1 MTIRVLT
8 LAGCLAAWAAAG
20 LHGGEGPGARAWV
33 AHGGRWTVR
42 DGAAWVDG
50 GPGPKLV
57 APGTDFADG
66 EAGVEV
72 FFEDA
77 RSGNAGLIVRVSE
90 AGIGADRFI
99 GYEIALD
106 PAAGVVRLGRHRH
119 DFSLIRDIKTAVPTR
134 RWVPLVARLKGD
146 RIEVEVDGR
155 LVASVRD
162 GRGALP
168 AGAVGLRPWQR
179 PAGFRNLWVSR
190 DGKRHAIELRVAS
203 SEAARRPTGPPL
215 DALPPIAFITRHPF
229 KRPFGIGTYIAW
241 DIVAKPGGG
250 ICVLGPGAGP
260 GRLREIFRRDD
271 GVVFDMSASH
281 DARKLLFSWRGTRI
295 VDGKQDSYH
304 IYEIG
309 VDGGDWKPVARSSP
323 DAGELPSGSPRAAGL
338 RQLTAGRFHDIHP
351 FYLPDGRVGFVSTR
365 VEGYAMC
372 QPGPACALFT
382 MDADGGDIR
391 RIEFSTLAVHSPWV
405 LDDGSIVFTRWEYQD
420 KNLTTLQGLWTVNPD
435 GTRLR
440 LFYGNTVT
448 IPCVKWQA
456 KPIPGTDQLLCT
468 LAPHHGTPI
477 GGVGILDRRLGLENP
492 AALTNITP
500 EIPYHPAATS
510 HFGEGDR
517 QHDWSYADPYPV
529 GRDLFLVA
537 YGGGGGGPQRFRL
550 FALNR
555 QGGRTLVHDD
565 PAISCYNP
573 VPLVPRPR
581 PPVISPHRA
590 PAQGEGAFLLVDVY
604 QGLDGVPRGA
614 VKALRVMSTV
624 VKRCNM
630 RGQRAYDMDPLVGRG
645 TYYVKHCY
653 GTVPVEHDGSAH
665 FRAPAGTE
673 LYFSAL
679 DADGKELC
687 RMGSVTQAMPGE
699 TQSCVGCH
707 EPRQNAPPNHLPA
720 AARKPPAAI
729 TPPSWGAG
737 PIDFVRLVQPV
748 LDRHCVRCHGGADPK
763 AGLDL
768 SGDKTRFF
776 SQAYDNLVGRGL
788 VNYFWLL
795 HAPVDVF
802 RPMTTGS
809 HASRLIGHLEKGHND
824 VTLDGEERRRLYT
837 WIEAN
842 VPYYGTYDHT
852 RPGTPGSR
860 DAWAAP
866 WYGKFAA
873 VWRARCGGCHGK
885 EPAHQWL
892 NLTRPRFSRVLAAP
906 LVKAAG
912 GLELCRPKGGK
923 PPARFADKADA
934 DYAAMLAA
942 IEEGRRALDARP
954 RMDMPGA
961 KPLPYPQDFGGL
973 FTGFAG
979 P

>member
-1 MTIRVLT
+1 MKSIAWSLSLV
-8 LAGCLAAWAAAG
+8 ACLAAHGAEQGLIPHGGQWAA
-20 LHGGEGPGARAWV
+20 
-33 AHGGRWTVR
+33 R
-42 DGAAWVDG
+42 DGAVWVEG
-50 GPGPKLV
+50 GPGPTLV
-57 APGTDFADG
+57 APGSDFADG

-72 FFEDA
+72 FFDDA
-77 RSGNAGLIVRVSE
+77 RAGNAGLILRVSE
-90 AGIGADRFI
+90 AGVGPDRFI

-106 PAAGVVRLGRHRH
+106 PAAGVLRLGRHRH
-119 DFSLIRDIKTAVPTR
+119 DFALIRDIKMPVPTK
-134 RWVPLVARLKGD
+134 RWVPIVARLRGD
-146 RIEVEVDGR
+146 LIEVEVDGKP
-155 LVASVRD
+155 VASVRD

-179 PAGFRNLWVSR
+179 PAAFRNLWVLR
-190 DGKRHAIELRVAS
+190 GGKRQSIELRVA
-203 SEAARRPTGPPL
+203 EPKAVPRPTGPPL
-215 DALPPIAFITRHPF
+215 DALPPIAFLTRHPF
-229 KRPFGIGTYIAW
+229 RRPFGIGTYIAW
-241 DIVAKPGGG
+241 DIADKPGGG
-250 ICVLGPGAGP
+250 IYTLDPKAGP
-260 GRLREIFRRDD
+260 GSLREVFRRDD
-271 GVVFDMSASH
+271 GVLFDMSPSF
-281 DARKLLFSWRGTRI
+281 DARKLLFSWRSTR
-295 VDGKQDSYH
+295 VVEGKQDSYH
-304 IYEIG
+304 IYEVG
-309 VDGGDWKPVARSSP
+309 ADGT
-323 DAGELPSGSPRAAGL
+323 GL
-338 RQLTAGRFHDIHP
+338 RQLTTGRFHDIHP
-351 FYLPDGRVGFVSTR
+351 FYLPDGRIGFVSTR
-365 VEGYAMC
+365 VAAYAMC

-382 MDADGGDIR
+382 MNADGGDIR

-405 LDDGSIVFTRWEYQD
+405 LDDGSILFTRWEYQD

-456 KPIPGTDQLLCT
+456 KPIPGTDEFLCT

-477 GGVGILDRRLGLENP
+477 GGVGVLDRKLGIENP

-500 EIPYHPAATS
+500 EIPYHPAATMS
-510 HFGEGDR
+510 FGEGDR
-517 QHDWSYADPYPV
+517 QHDWSYADPYPL
-529 GRDLFLVA
+529 GRDLFLAA
-537 YGGGGGGPQRFRL
+537 YGGGAAGPHRFRL
-550 FALNR
+550 FALDR
-555 QGGRTLVHDD
+555 KGGRTLIHDD
-565 PAISCYNP
+565 PATSCYNP
-573 VPLVPRPR
+573 VPLVPKPS
-581 PPVISPHRA
+581 PPVLSPHHE
-590 PAQGEGAFLLVDVY
+590 PAGGEGAFLLVDVY
-604 QGLDGVPRGA
+604 QGLTGVPRGA

-630 RGQRAYDMDPLVGRG
+630 RGQRAYDMDPLIGRG
-645 TYYVKHCY
+645 TYYVKQCY
-653 GTVPVEHDGSAH
+653 GTVPVKDDGSAH
-665 FRAPAGTE
+665 FKAPAGTE

-707 EPRQNAPPNHLPA
+707 ETRQSAPPNRVPSA
-720 AARKPPAAI
+720 AMKPPAAI

-748 LDRHCVRCHGGADPK
+748 LDRHCVRCHSGADPR
-763 AGLDL
+763 AGMDL

-776 SQAYDNLVGRGL
+776 NQAYDNLVGRGL

-795 HAPVDVF
+795 NAPVDVF
-802 RPMTTGS
+802 RPLATGS
-809 HASRLIGHLEKGHND
+809 RVSKLVQHLEKGHND
-824 VTLDGEERRRLYT
+824 VKLDAEEGRRLYT

-873 VWRARCGGCHGK
+873 VWSARCSACHGK

-892 NLTRPRFSRVLAAP
+892 NLTRPAFSRALNAP
-906 LVKAAG
+906 LAKAAA
-912 GLELCRPKGGK
+912 GLELCKPKGGK
-923 PPARFADKADA
+923 PPASFADKADPA
-934 DYAAMLAA
+934 YAALLAA
-942 IEEGRRALDARP
+942 IEEGRAALERRP

-979 P
+979 Q